1 METARACTIPVT
13 VLLGVR
19 EQDGKYND
27 RDRIMQIAYTK
38 YLNSLCGGC
47 GLPHSMVRGD
57 ENVGRIEWHDDAIC
71 HGCAARDSLA
81 EDKNRTK
88 YPGQLIYPV
97 DTYAN

>member
-1 METARACTIPVT
+1 MT

-38 YLNSLCGGC
+38 YLNSLCNGC

-57 ENVGRIEWHDDAIC
+57 ENVGRIEIRDDAIC
-71 HGCAARDSLA
+71 HGCAAFESARDDA
-81 EDKNRTK
+81 NRTK
-88 YPGQLIYPV
+88 FPGQLMYPV